1 MQHSGKQL
9 VTATHIESQLPK
21 PANSRKIK
29 KKKMSL
35 GPCLGGQADLAV

>member
-29 KKKMSL
+29 KKMSL